1 MAGPAEQSTAYH
13 DVVALVPAAGRSAR
27 FGSGSKPF
35 LQLGDRTLLRMTVV
49 VVAGYACRVL
59 VGVNADE
66 MAKADEEV
74 GDLAEIHPGG
84 PLREDT
90 IFGLF
95 ERTSEPI
102 VLIHDPVHPFVRGAL
117 LERTINEA
125 RTTGAAM
132 AVAPVQL
139 PAVRVSNGILT
150 GRLPRDQ
157 TYLPR
162 SPQVYRREIL
172 TAAYSYA
179 TQHHI
184 DDESPWELLLRM
196 KTPVVAVPSEETNI
210 KITTLFDWEMA
221 KKLFAASS
229 LASGGAHR
237 Q

>member
-1 MAGPAEQSTAYH
+1 MTGLANQSTAYH

-27 FGSGSKPF
+27 FGSRSKPF
-35 LQLGDRTLLRMTVV
+35 LELGDQTLLRMTVE
-49 VVAGYACRVL
+49 VVAGYAGRVL
-59 VGVNADE
+59 VGANADE
-66 MAKADEEV
+66 MAKAHEEV

-84 PLREDT
+84 ALREDT

-125 RTTGAAM
+125 RTTGAAV

-139 PAVRVSNGILT
+139 PAARVCNGVIA

-162 SPQVYRREIL
+162 SPQVYKREIL
-172 TAAYSYA
+172 SAARRYA

-184 DDESPWELLLRM
+184 NDESPWELLLRM

-221 KKLFAASS
+221 KKLFAVPS
-229 LASGGAHR
+229 LALGDAHR